1 MNQIKTLLKDWNTIP
16 NWLSYIRIAL
26 IPVFAVLFY
35 NDKEI
40 IALIV
45 LVVSGSTDFFD
56 GKLARKLNQ
65 VSDLGKLLDPVADK
79 LTQITLSI
87 VFYLE
92 FRNSTV
98 ELINTFSWVFLI
110 FVIKELVMVVFG
122 GLMVLVGLRP
132 VAAEIVG
139 KTATMVFYLVMIF
152 IVMFAPDVGV
162 LAEDVW
168 TIPEKPLLALVV
180 ISAFITV
187 LAFFSYLPS
196 TFRQVADKIKE
207 SKSK

>member
-35 NDKEI
+35 NDHEI
-40 IALIV
+40 AAFIV
-45 LVVSGSTDFFD
+45 LVLSGSTDFFD

-79 LTQITLSI
+79 LTQITLSV

-92 FRNSTV
+92 FRNSSV
-98 ELINTFSWVFLI
+98 ELIKTFSWVFLI
-110 FVIKELVMVVFG
+110 FVIKEVVMVVFG
-122 GLMVLVGLRP
+122 SLMVLVGLRP

-139 KTATMVFYLVMIF
+139 KTATFVFYLVMIF
-152 IVMFAPDVGV
+152 IVMFGPEVGIFCRF
-162 LAEDVW
+162 W
-168 TIPEKPLLALVV
+168 IIPEKLLLCLVV
-180 ISAFITV
+180 LSAFITV
-187 LAFFSYLPS
+187 LAFLSYLPS
-196 TFRQVADKIKE
+196 TFRQVADKIKAG
-207 SKSK
+207 KSK

>member
-1 MNQIKTLLKDWNTIP
+1 MDQIKTILKDWNTIP

-35 NDKEI
+35 GGHEV

-45 LVVSGSTDFFD
+45 IVVSGLTDFFD

-79 LTQITLSI
+79 LTQITLAI

-92 FRNSTV
+92 FKNSDV

-110 FVIKELVMVVFG
+110 FVIKEVVMVLFG
-122 GLMVLVGLRP
+122 LLMMMVGLRP

-139 KTATMVFYLVMIF
+139 KSATMVFYCVMVL
-152 IVMFAPDVGV
+152 IVMFGPEVGV
-162 LAEDVW
+162 LSPEVW
-168 TIPEKPLLALVV
+168 TLPDKALLGLVIFAAAL
-180 ISAFITV
+180 TV
-187 LAFFSYLPS
+187 LAFMSYIPPV
-196 TFRQVADKIKE
+196 FKQIADKKNNR
-207 SKSK
+207 K

>member
-16 NWLSYIRIAL
+16 NWLSYIRIVL

-35 NDKEI
+35 NGYEI
-40 IALIV
+40 PALIIIV
-45 LVVSGSTDFFD
+45 ASGLTDFFD

-79 LTQITLSI
+79 LTQITLAI

-92 FRNSTV
+92 FRTSSD

-122 GLMVLVGLRP
+122 GLMLLVGLRP
-132 VAAEIVG
+132 VAAEFVG
-139 KTATMVFYLVMIF
+139 KAATMVFYLVMIV
-152 IVMFAPDVGV
+152 IVMFGPDVGV
-162 LAEDVW
+162 LSHLWALPD
-168 TIPEKPLLALVV
+168 KALLGLVIVSAAL
-180 ISAFITV
+180 TV
-187 LAFFSYLPS
+187 LAFLSYLPS
-196 TFRQVADKIKE
+196 TFKQVAAKIKE
-207 SKSK
+207 SK